1 MFKYFRLLKDL
12 FLINP
17 GLFWK
22 ALFWGIL
29 ISWLGWTYLLKR
41 PFYQVLYGTP
51 SNEKLQIWE
60 RDVFVDLPEQKIISL
75 KINGYNIEIQAI
87 KAFKTITRVV
97 YVDRYTPLG
106 TWYRSLEGARLY
118 DKIVPQDVSTATG
131 KSGYH
136 PECIKYDHEYR
147 LLTTEYV
154 NYGTA
159 MCPKDIYETA
169 WSDINN
175 NHSIAA
181 SLNVQ
186 RGLDILKA
194 GDIAEIEGYLVYWN
208 GTGNLRYQRFESA
221 IVPGQISKQLAGGQ
235 KTGLCRQLLI
245 TKITFGGYTFE

>member
-22 ALFWGIL
+22 VLFWGIL

-51 SNEKLQIWE
+51 SNEKLQIWD
-60 RDVFVDLPEQKIISL
+60 RDVFVDLPEQKIIPL
-75 KINGYNIEIQAI
+75 KINGYDIEIQAI

-118 DKIVPQDVSTATG
+118 DKIVPQDISTATG
-131 KSGYH
+131 SSGYH
-136 PECIKYDHEYR
+136 PECFKFSHEYR
-147 LLTTEYV
+147 CLWTKYLTDVCSRSIFE
-154 NYGTA
+154 NKGE
-159 MCPKDIYETA
+159 DI
-169 WSDINN
+169 SN

-181 SLNVQ
+181 SQNVQ

-245 TKITFGGYTFE
+245 TKITFDGYTFE